1 MASLQIIVKATDVAE
16 TVLSDRTI
24 EYTHPAE
31 IAGLYNQLKTAEQPN
46 GSFIIFNEIPED
58 YVDSKITLLA
68 VSVLSNVHY
77 KVTLVG
83 EIVANL
89 TMSDIYGTVK
99 DLDKA
104 EHSITFDLISGDDT
118 SLTIHRPYTQRPEFI
133 HTDPTGVCRLAVICG
148 QKIYT
153 PQQENIRFD
162 LTEDQAFYIE
172 FNNGVTKIKSQGYK
186 DILLV
191 PITKIAGTSLEDFI
205 TDNSLF
211 DRAVEHPD
219 KHTVAITVA
228 ETMDRMGGRIFPL
241 NEKEVLKAL
250 NIINTDARYESVRDV
265 YLNPYTYGTVTQ
277 SYSMPELGMNK
288 IQVEAN
294 NLSAL
299 LANVGRK
306 FLVGYLIQKD
316 RTDAALA
323 DSVDNEFAL
332 MGKVGGWTGQNMP
345 NGTIPSNGGFYPGMS
360 RGTLVTWLASAIEI
374 DDYYLLPINLPIIG
388 DSGRYVA
395 GSMYP
400 DKFSMPAPNHTPAT
414 ISDLALQSDI
424 RYTVDFPTRD
434 LQMRH
439 WPATPEEYA
448 AVKTAFEG
456 KSVDT
461 TWWLDIFNTENLTE
475 STIDG
480 VRTFDWIYPQNL
492 YGLTRLACGVVV
504 NKTAL
509 DKALVGNYYDKF
521 PVGTLKTSSTGNASS
536 FLWEKLRQL
545 QQTAVVI
552 GDEYFFGEGSM
563 LSPSDAFYSG
573 LDLKKYTINFGDTD
587 GSHWI
592 ENVLAAQLKFREAE

>member
-58 YVDSKITLLA
+58 YVGSKITLLA
-68 VSVLSNVHY
+68 VSVLSNIHY
-77 KVTLVG
+77 KVTLIG
-83 EIVANL
+83 DIVANL
-89 TMSDIYGTVK
+89 NMSDIYGTVK
-99 DLDKA
+99 DLDTA
-104 EHSITFDLISGDDT
+104 EHSITFDLTSGDDT
-118 SLTIHRPYTQRPEFI
+118 SLTIHRPYTQRPEFT
-133 HTDPTGVCRLAVICG
+133 HTDPTGVCRMAVICG

-162 LTEDQAFYIE
+162 LTKDQAFYIE
-172 FNNGVTKIKSQGYK
+172 FNNGVTKIKSQGHK

-191 PITKIAGTSLEDFI
+191 PITKVAGTSLEDFI

-219 KHTVAITVA
+219 KHTVAISIV
-228 ETMDRMGGRIFPL
+228 ETMDKMGGRIFPL

-250 NIINTDARYESVRDV
+250 NIINTDARYESIRDV

-277 SYSMPELGMNK
+277 TYSMPALGMDK
-288 IQVEAN
+288 VQVEAN

-345 NGTIPSNGGFYPGMS
+345 DGTIPSNGGFYPGMS

-461 TWWLDIFNTENLTE
+461 TWWLDIFNTAN
-475 STIDG
+475 
-480 VRTFDWIYPQNL
+480 
-492 YGLTRLACGVVV
+492 
-504 NKTAL
+504 
-509 DKALVGNYYDKF
+509 
-521 PVGTLKTSSTGNASS
+521 
-536 FLWEKLRQL
+536 
-545 QQTAVVI
+545 
-552 GDEYFFGEGSM
+552 
-563 LSPSDAFYSG
+563 
-573 LDLKKYTINFGDTD
+573 
-587 GSHWI
+587 
-592 ENVLAAQLKFREAE
+592 